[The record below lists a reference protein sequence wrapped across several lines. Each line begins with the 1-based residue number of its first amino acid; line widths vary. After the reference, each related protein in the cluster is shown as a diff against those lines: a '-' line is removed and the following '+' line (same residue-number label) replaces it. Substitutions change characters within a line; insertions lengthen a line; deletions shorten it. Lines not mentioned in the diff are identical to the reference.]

1 MRARRVLLVLF
12 LVTLCAGIAW
22 ILWDASVSSRDE
34 AGAIQESRSESAPVA
49 PSELPEATV
58 TTAHPE
64 TSGPTKEAET
74 ITPPVARPVRISIPA
89 IDVDAAVV
97 GLGTVEVDGKQV
109 QDVAHSFTDVSW
121 WSDGVM
127 PGENGVALLSGH
139 TYSRGDGVFDELRS
153 GKVNPGDSIIVMT
166 EAGRQVYRV
175 KMVETWTIDEYE
187 ARIYELSTRRDGP
200 REIMLTT
207 CGDFD
212 GSEYHSRSVV
222 IAELV
227 S

>member
-1 MRARRVLLVLF
+1 MRARRVLLVLSF
-12 LVTLCAGIAW
+12 AVLCAGIAW
-22 ILWDASVSSRDE
+22 VLWDASVSSRDE
-34 AGAIQESRSESAPVA
+34 AGAIQESRSESAPVVPSEPPEENATTA
-49 PSELPEATV
+49 PSETSRPTE
-58 TTAHPE
+58 E
-64 TSGPTKEAET
+64 TEIVVQPAQ
-74 ITPPVARPVRISIPA
+74 PVRISIPT

-121 WSDGVM
+121 WNEGVM

-139 TYSRGDGVFDELRS
+139 TYSKGDGVFDELRS

-175 KMVETWTIDEYE
+175 KVVEAWTIDEYE
-187 ARIYELSTRRDGP
+187 ARIYELSTRRGGP